1 MKPWPSST
9 NRPPTIRH
17 LRVGVG
23 RSTRQALPDHERQ
36 PAPRA
41 GSGKLAS
48 SDATLRVRAS
58 SSFGRFRGISTNGQ
72 PSAMTRSRCSTEF
85 CSRQTRSTRTPHLT
99 DSRPC
104 GAGSNSNGSFSCR
117 LRGARNERDQL
128 RDSRTLHGVSAAG
141 LHRPGLLRALSHCLP
156 ATFIGDHDKGSILV
170 VCLGRKVVLHR
181 RNTVLFA
188 AAAPATSGSPGSR
201 T

>member
-23 RSTRQALPDHERQ
+23 RSTRQAFPDHELQ

-58 SSFGRFRGISTNGQ
+58 SSFGRLRGISTNRQ
-72 PSAMTRSRCSTEF
+72 PRPEVARFPSGHSPGGCRMSGEPSITTSDAVARGHRRRETASPG
-85 CSRQTRSTRTPHLT
+85 RSTRNRTTRATGGATPEQSSSTTCCRRRESLEPEG
-99 DSRPC
+99 RPAPGAADTAPGRC
-104 GAGSNSNGSFSCR
+104 GPKTRYTRALASNGTT
-117 LRGARNERDQL
+117 LR
-128 RDSRTLHGVSAAG
+128 SRH
-141 LHRPGLLRALSHCLP
+141 
-156 ATFIGDHDKGSILV
+156 
-170 VCLGRKVVLHR
+170 
-181 RNTVLFA
+181 
-188 AAAPATSGSPGSR
+188 
-201 T
+201 

>member
-23 RSTRQALPDHERQ
+23 RSTRQALPDHELQ

-72 PSAMTRSRCSTEF
+72 PGPGVATIPPVHSPGGCRMSGRALHHDIRGRGPRPPTPIPASPGANGAIPRHEPTTGRVAGHDRRPCAVASAESPEPGCAARSGSRRRSNPSPTRAREPSLSRRLRSREELSARAIWTAW
-85 CSRQTRSTRTPHLT
+85 RSKWRSL
-99 DSRPC
+99 
-104 GAGSNSNGSFSCR
+104 
-117 LRGARNERDQL
+117 
-128 RDSRTLHGVSAAG
+128 
-141 LHRPGLLRALSHCLP
+141 
-156 ATFIGDHDKGSILV
+156 
-170 VCLGRKVVLHR
+170 
-181 RNTVLFA
+181 
-188 AAAPATSGSPGSR
+188 
-201 T
+201 